1 LQITEEASDE
11 YEQTTMEDMSVA
23 PPAAVTNS
31 ENVQAG
37 LPKNMVPDPGWFD
50 GDRSK
55 FEDWWRGIRLFLKS
69 NRVIETDDR
78 ITAILAHLRG
88 GVVGIYTQ

>member
-1 LQITEEASDE
+1 MEEASDE
-11 YEQTTMEDMSVA
+11 YEQTTMEDISVA
-23 PPAAVTNS
+23 PAPAAATVS

-37 LPKNMVPDPGWFD
+37 LPKNMVLDPEWFD
-50 GDRSK
+50 GDQSK

-78 ITAILAHLRG
+78 ITVVLACLRG
-88 GVVGIYTQ
+88 GVAEIYAQ